1 MTDKMPT
8 TLPMLSLYDSVNV
21 PDREKTL
28 QGLVQVGAFLLAE
41 SLGPI
46 LLFYSLHPRLT
57 PCIPAGEN
65 CQTYQSS
72 TLFIDFAR
80 SSPL

>member
-8 TLPMLSLYDSVNV
+8 TLPMLSLYDSMNV

-46 LLFYSLHPRLT
+46 LFILFLT
-57 PCIPAGEN
+57 P
-65 CQTYQSS
+65 
-72 TLFIDFAR
+72 
-80 SSPL
+80 PLDSLYPRRRKLSNLPKFCAFH